1 MLNVANV
8 MRLFNLLVT
17 EKYPDCKEDEPSP
30 QDYATVDQLFAVLQ
44 LLTTSSEM
52 IEGDITLKTDDYD
65 DDDDDESFTTGSGV
79 DEETHAVGDH
89 SYPYQ
94 TMREIV
100 QFANTDQ
107 FSSVK
112 RRYRLIRDKKQS
124 RIIKKYVKQQG
135 TKRQKLKQLDC
146 FVLNEFN
153 QARSKCLPIHDRD
166 LRRFAIRKVREMNFL
181 NFVASSFWVLNFKCH
196 HITSQKVTK
205 FVIKNY
211 MNDREKILIIMR
223 RCFSIRPNK
232 RFLELNLPM
241 FSTLIKM
248 LLNMKDLRHV
258 LFQSRVRKQLRVV
271 RHFAKCCHTFTYNHA
286 YLKIGW

>member
-8 MRLFNLLVT
+8 MCLFNLLVK

-44 LLTTSSEM
+44 LLTTLSEM

-65 DDDDDESFTTGSGV
+65 DDDESFTIGSRV

-112 RRYRLIRDKKQS
+112 RRYRLIRDKKQ
-124 RIIKKYVKQQG
+124 
-135 TKRQKLKQLDC
+135 
-146 FVLNEFN
+146 
-153 QARSKCLPIHDRD
+153 
-166 LRRFAIRKVREMNFL
+166 
-181 NFVASSFWVLNFKCH
+181 
-196 HITSQKVTK
+196 
-205 FVIKNY
+205 
-211 MNDREKILIIMR
+211 
-223 RCFSIRPNK
+223 
-232 RFLELNLPM
+232 
-241 FSTLIKM
+241 
-248 LLNMKDLRHV
+248 
-258 LFQSRVRKQLRVV
+258 
-271 RHFAKCCHTFTYNHA
+271 
-286 YLKIGW
+286 